1 MKRKA
6 HAQWKGTGMD
16 GEGKVMAPSVVF
28 NDQPYSVKERLKNED
43 GTLVTNPE
51 ELIAAA
57 HAGCFNMALSF
68 QLQEA
73 GFTAKN
79 LHTEAILAM
88 ENIDGN
94 FTITGIELHLEA
106 TVPGI
111 EEDKFQEV
119 AANAKNNCPVSKA
132 LSAID
137 ITLKTTLQN

>member
-6 HAQWKGTGMD
+6 TAKWQGTGMD
-16 GEGKVMAPSVVF
+16 GTGQLTTPSGVF
-28 NDQPYSVKERLKNED
+28 NDQPYSFKTRFKNDD
-43 GTLVTNPE
+43 GTLGTNPE

-137 ITLKTTLQN
+137 ITLKATLQN